1 MSASTLSW
9 GWIPAVPAR
18 PGALVAMAAGA
29 AANALDEL
37 GATAGRKYGVAVTG
51 LVMTVPALMAVTRP
65 VLVLMVASTPA
76 LPAVT
81 APLGMVNPPVDP
93 KKGLGLLTKIWPLV
107 IVALKLMM

>member
-29 AANALDEL
+29 APKALDEL
-37 GATAGRKYGVAVTG
+37 ETTGATAGRKYGEAVTG
-51 LVMTVPALMAVTRP
+51 AVMTPPALMAVTRP
-65 VLVLMVASTPA
+65 VLVSMVASTPL

-81 APLGMVNPPVDP
+81 APLGTMNPPCDP
-93 KKGLGLLTKIWPLV
+93 RKGWGC
-107 IVALKLMM
+107 